1 MNTDY
6 DPQIYY
12 FGLKF
17 APETPWKEYKTEF
30 SFGIT
35 SDVKIL
41 IFDKVLSMP
50 FLLLKKC
57 NVFIPSLQNTIVNTK
72 L

>member
-1 MNTDY
+1 MNTAY

-12 FGLKF
+12 FGVKF

-30 SFGIT
+30 AFGIT
-35 SDVKIL
+35 WDVKIL

-50 FLLLKKC
+50 FLLLK
-57 NVFIPSLQNTIVNTK
+57 NVMFSFQAFKTQA
-72 L
+72 